1 MSYINLKFEPVK
13 KVPPPI
19 SGGIKK
25 RKSTPS
31 KELRNALS
39 KRSSSVVNVI
49 NGFGVG
55 LIAQDFIFPNF
66 NIPATTRVYLTIA
79 IILLVLSIYN
89 SLLRKRIF
97 INGK

>member
-55 LIAQDFIFPNF
+55 LIAQAFIYSQFDINV
-66 NIPATTRVYLTIA
+66 TTKVYFCIA
-79 IILLVLSIYN
+79 IIFSVVFQWLIHYKEKG
-89 SLLRKRIF
+89 SL
-97 INGK
+97 